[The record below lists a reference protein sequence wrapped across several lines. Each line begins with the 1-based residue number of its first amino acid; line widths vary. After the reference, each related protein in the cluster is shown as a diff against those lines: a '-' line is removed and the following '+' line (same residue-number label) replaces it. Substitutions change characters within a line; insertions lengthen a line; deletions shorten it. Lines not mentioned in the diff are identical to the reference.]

1 MDNKY
6 KFWLGGFTEGEGS
19 LSISIVKF
27 DKAPHGI
34 FLQPEFN
41 VAQHYNGI
49 TILKSFKVL
58 FNNFHGLRPW
68 KSKVNDKGQLHKKSG
83 SDKVWVY
90 SLKGIKNLNE
100 LIIPFFLSFVVP
112 YSSKYCEKEFNKY
125 LFILNKLKEKSKYE
139 KNEFISIIKLIYNLN
154 PQGKGNKR
162 KRTLAEILS
171 IIEEKKY

>member
-27 DKAPHGI
+27 NKAPHGI
-34 FLQPEFN
+34 LLQPEFN

-58 FNNFHGLRPW
+58 FNN
-68 KSKVNDKGQLHKKSG
+68 KGQLHKKSG

>member
-58 FNNFHGLRPW
+58 FNN
-68 KSKVNDKGQLHKKSG
+68 KGQLHKKSG

>member
-58 FNNFHGLRPW
+58 FNN
-68 KSKVNDKGQLHKKSG
+68 KGQLHKKSG

-154 PQGKGNKR
+154 PQGKGKKR

-171 IIEEKKY
+171 IIEEKNTNK

>member
-58 FNNFHGLRPW
+58 FNN
-68 KSKVNDKGQLHKKSG
+68 KGQLHKKSG

-154 PQGKGNKR
+154 PQGKGKKR